1 MGLGVNALAP
11 PSSVYKRVMYYFRR
25 WLLRLLY
32 RLLGKTP
39 NDMPM
44 VQYWK
49 RNHGMV
55 AAKVMKSK
63 DGALVMKMEGEKE
76 IFPGFPRG
84 HLLFG
89 TLSKLKHEIKV
100 QIFNETWEKLENG
113 KTYVEIARDIK
124 DKLVNGLRITDG
136 KTIPVGKVGEP
147 IMDHC
152 LLDMVPPEKMVPAVR
167 EIWRALTVLEEK
179 EPKLRWFK
187 LAFTY
192 ILQEDDAYRFRFQWF
207 SQILTSWLFKKPV
220 ERLRIALGEL
230 ENAEIVGDMKAKQRL
245 LKRVIEALMYDQ
257 KVRGLFIDFFKEVD
271 WKKVRLT
278 KADLFHFRGK
288 WFKVDWDFFVY

>member
-1 MGLGVNALAP
+1 
-11 PSSVYKRVMYYFRR
+11 
-25 WLLRLLY
+25 
-32 RLLGKTP
+32 
-39 NDMPM
+39 M

-113 KTYVEIARDIK
+113 KTYAEIARDVK
-124 DKLVNGLRITDG
+124 DKLVNGLRITDD
-136 KTIPVGKVGEP
+136 KTIPVGKKGDP
-147 IMDHC
+147 IMDYC
-152 LLDMVPPEKMVPAVR
+152 IMDMVPPEKMVPAVR
-167 EIWRALTVLEEK
+167 EVWRALTVLEKK

-220 ERLRIALGEL
+220 ERLKIALIEL

-257 KVRGLFIDFFKEVD
+257 KIRRLFIDFFDEVD
-271 WKKVRLT
+271 WKKVRLS

-288 WFKVDWDFFVY
+288 WFKVDWDLFVY

>member
-1 MGLGVNALAP
+1 
-11 PSSVYKRVMYYFRR
+11 
-25 WLLRLLY
+25 
-32 RLLGKTP
+32 
-39 NDMPM
+39 MPM

-49 RNHGMV
+49 KNGGMV

-100 QIFNETWEKLENG
+100 QIFNESWEKLENG
-113 KTYVEIARDIK
+113 ATSFEIARDVKKKI
-124 DKLVNGLRITDG
+124 VEGLCITDD
-136 KTIPVGKVGEP
+136 KTIPVGKKGDP
-147 IMDHC
+147 IMDYC
-152 LLDMVPPEKMVPAVR
+152 IMDMVPPEKMVPPVR
-167 EIWRALTVLEEK
+167 ELWRALTVMEKK

-187 LAFTY
+187 LALTY

-207 SQILTSWLFKKPV
+207 SSVLTSWIFKRPA
-220 ERLRIALGEL
+220 ERLKVALTEL

-245 LKRVIEALMYDQ
+245 LKRVLETLMCDP
-257 KVRGLFIDFFKEVD
+257 KIWRLFLEFYHEVD
-271 WKKVRLT
+271 WKKIKLS

-288 WFKVDWDFFVY
+288 WFKVDWDLFVY